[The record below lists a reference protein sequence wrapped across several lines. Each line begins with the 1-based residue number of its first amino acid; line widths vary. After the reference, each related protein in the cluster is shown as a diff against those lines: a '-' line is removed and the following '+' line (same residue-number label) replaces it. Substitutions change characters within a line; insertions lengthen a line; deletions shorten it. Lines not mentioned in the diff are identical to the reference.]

1 MRCSSID
8 KQALTT
14 ASINDDSRSLQQS
27 QGSTHRCCEAS
38 TYKYRTVTNSNSK
51 TCVALSRLT
60 PSTTNSVVGLSSSYS
75 QSFADSLNDSYRNRS
90 GCSEA
95 DTSNKLFFSLSPTV
109 KTERRL
115 SEMALNRQGC
125 WKNSAGYWVD
135 NQGRWLVRPD
145 AAARTQTERHNDATN
160 NNRFSPKSA
169 ASRRLNSS
177 SAEQHSGKN
186 YSTTPCRSKNTSSAT
201 PHRSKNSSSATP
213 RRSNKSSATPRR
225 SNHSSSATPRNNKNS
240 SATPRRSNNSSYATP
255 GSRKNSSATPRSS
268 RKKSSATPR
277 RNNGSIAAGPCQ
289 INHSSP
295 AKHRSGNYNG
305 KNKHTDEKTV
315 DSSQRTN
322 SFRSYVKDS
331 FISPV
336 NKQSNSSGNKKRGY
350 ERSNDCSR
358 DSGVNLSPT
367 YSSDG
372 RLSECDNRHYRTSD
386 VSKANSHS
394 NKKVLSPCERK
405 LLPANAKFKYV
416 DTFQQFRECDSY
428 VTDGQGRHRGSGNA
442 IVGGNDS
449 DSYSSS
455 NKQSKK
461 HSHKDSSRRE
471 SRDSGY
477 QSKHSKKNSKSKVS
491 EFKALIDSSS
501 SSMVLSPSF
510 TSSRNMSCSGN
521 NYSPKTLVAFSLRE
535 QSLSTHRRT
544 ER

>member
-1 MRCSSID
+1 MPR
-8 KQALTT
+8 TFP
-14 ASINDDSRSLQQS
+14 AS
-27 QGSTHRCCEAS
+27 
-38 TYKYRTVTNSNSK
+38 
-51 TCVALSRLT
+51 
-60 PSTTNSVVGLSSSYS
+60 P
-75 QSFADSLNDSYRNRS
+75 RS
-90 GCSEA
+90 GS
-95 DTSNKLFFSLSPTV
+95 
-109 KTERRL
+109 
-115 SEMALNRQGC
+115 
-125 WKNSAGYWVD
+125 
-135 NQGRWLVRPD
+135 
-145 AAARTQTERHNDATN
+145 
-160 NNRFSPKSA
+160 
-169 ASRRLNSS
+169 
-177 SAEQHSGKN
+177 
-186 YSTTPCRSKNTSSAT
+186 
-201 PHRSKNSSSATP
+201 
-213 RRSNKSSATPRR
+213 
-225 SNHSSSATPRNNKNS
+225 
-240 SATPRRSNNSSYATP
+240 
-255 GSRKNSSATPRSS
+255 
-268 RKKSSATPR
+268 
-277 RNNGSIAAGPCQ
+277 SIAAGPRKT
-289 INHSSP
+289 NHSSP
-295 AKHRSGNYNG
+295 AKHRSGNYNDRNEHPNG
-305 KNKHTDEKTV
+305 KTV

-372 RLSECDNRHYRTSD
+372 RLSECDNRHYRTGD
-386 VSKANSHS
+386 VSKTSSHS

-405 LLPANAKFKYV
+405 PVPANAKFQYV
-416 DTFQQFRECDSY
+416 DTFQQFRDSY

-477 QSKHSKKNSKSKVS
+477 QSKHSKKNSKSRSKVS